1 MYVCIF
7 SLGRYTGNWLAVV
20 AAREGNSALGEWG
33 RSETYFSVHTYVW
46 WFFFV
51 CVCGGFNTW
60 PRNFLRGG
68 IYVLSCSI

>member
-33 RSETYFSVHTYVW
+33 RSETYVSVHTYV
-46 WFFFV
+46 V
-51 CVCGGFNTW
+51 V
-60 PRNFLRGG
+60 
-68 IYVLSCSI
+68 VLIHGPAIL